1 VCDHNGETG
10 MSLTL
15 QDSRLEQNQTNDNSW
30 RFGPGWAE
38 GGLKLIGG
46 NPSGNVII
54 GHVAKDNQGSGV
66 WLDTCGG
73 NNRVERC
80 WLEGNMISGLE
91 FEACVGEGNVGIN
104 NVICKTREIPNALY
118 PAGGGT
124 GILLYESGNVALC
137 NNTVVD
143 NEHSGIT
150 FAGSRRG
157 NGGSCANER
166 VYDNIISHNGAA
178 GMVFWVWGQAA
189 QPSAMHSD
197 VSDYNLWDE
206 PGASIAILPGGA
218 SPINS
223 LADWRT
229 TMGQDSHSLEG
240 NPQFISADGG
250 DYHLRPD
257 SPALKHGSPAAE
269 SGVVVSDDFDG
280 HARAAGHAATL
291 GAFGD

>member
-1 VCDHNGETG
+1 
-10 MSLTL
+10 
-15 QDSRLEQNQTNDNSW
+15 
-30 RFGPGWAE
+30 
-38 GGLKLIGG
+38 
-46 NPSGNVII
+46 
-54 GHVAKDNQGSGV
+54 
-66 WLDTCGG
+66 
-73 NNRVERC
+73 
-80 WLEGNMISGLE
+80 
-91 FEACVGEGNVGIN
+91 
-104 NVICKTREIPNALY
+104 
-118 PAGGGT
+118 
-124 GILLYESGNVALC
+124 
-137 NNTVVD
+137 
-143 NEHSGIT
+143 
-150 FAGSRRG
+150 
-157 NGGSCANER
+157 
-166 VYDNIISHNGAA
+166 
-178 GMVFWVWGQAA
+178 
-189 QPSAMHSD
+189 MHSD